1 MKCVHVEVERN
12 IKTAVVKICNE
23 ILTNLHKTSIII
35 NRCNIYILNYIIS
48 ININCQCKSTRRK
61 SMKYEII
68 MSSDLEKLESIVNE
82 YLKDGWKCQGGI
94 GVEATSALCH
104 FYFLQAMIR
113 E

>member
-1 MKCVHVEVERN
+1 
-12 IKTAVVKICNE
+12 
-23 ILTNLHKTSIII
+23 
-35 NRCNIYILNYIIS
+35 
-48 ININCQCKSTRRK
+48 
-61 SMKYEII
+61 MKYEII